1 VIDFCWALAAGLGAG
16 LLGGL
21 LGIGGGIV
29 IMPVLRFGFGFSPA
43 LSAGT
48 CVVAVFC
55 TSLAGGLRHARLGHV
70 RWETVRPVMVAGGL
84 ASAAFSLAFVPFARR
99 GRWLDLC
106 VGSVFLLVAAR
117 MMAEGLWGRRLLVDP
132 PARPARERP
141 PQERPLAGIFIGVL
155 SGLLPGLLGIG
166 TGAVL
171 VPAFVWILKLPVKT
185 AIGSSL
191 VCFSV
196 NAAISAAFKAGQG
209 YVVWERALPLCC
221 GAVAGA
227 FIGAWINKGMPP
239 PVLKVLF
246 GAVFLAVAL
255 RYFLCLP

>member
-1 VIDFCWALAAGLGAG
+1 VIDFLWALSAGLAAG

-29 IMPVLRFGFGFSPA
+29 IMPVLRFGFGFSAA

-48 CVVAVFC
+48 CIVAVFC

-84 ASAAFSLAFVPFARR
+84 ASAAFSFLFVPLAQR
-99 GRWLDLC
+99 GRVLDLG
-106 VGSVFLLVAAR
+106 VGSVFFLVAAR

-132 PARPARERP
+132 VAPAHS
-141 PQERPLAGIFIGVL
+141 RPLAGSVIGVV

-171 VPAFVWILKLPVKT
+171 VPAFVWVLRLPVKT

-191 VCFSV
+191 ACFSV
-196 NAAISAAFKAGQG
+196 NAAISAALKAGQG

-227 FIGAWINKGMPP
+227 LIGARINKGMPP
-239 PVLKVLF
+239 PTLKVLF
-246 GAVFLAVAL
+246 GAVFLVVAL